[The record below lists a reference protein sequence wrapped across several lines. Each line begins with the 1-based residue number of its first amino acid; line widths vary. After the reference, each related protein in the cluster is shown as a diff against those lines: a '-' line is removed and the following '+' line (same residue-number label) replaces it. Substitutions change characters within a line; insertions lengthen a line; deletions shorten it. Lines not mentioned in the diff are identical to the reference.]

1 MTCYTVHTV
10 PGSPFARAVMAM
22 LEEKGADWRLAAMD
36 PASVRGPEHLA
47 LHPFGRLPAMSWDGH
62 VLYETQAILRYLE
75 EALPGASFTPATIED
90 RARMNQLIGILD
102 WYLFPESARTIV
114 FQRVIGPAIM
124 PGFETDEAAVA
135 AAMPRSHMIFAELSK
150 LLGDQPWF
158 GGAEPSLADL
168 MIGPQMELFK
178 RTPEWGE
185 LTWERPNLQHW
196 LDRLEARPS
205 MQATVWEQ
213 LTQRIA
219 EAA

>member
-1 MTCYTVHTV
+1 M
-10 PGSPFARAVMAM
+10 
-22 LEEKGADWRLAAMD
+22 
-36 PASVRGPEHLA
+36 
-47 LHPFGRLPAMSWDGH
+47 
-62 VLYETQAILRYLE
+62 LYETQAILRYLE
-75 EALPGASFTPATIED
+75 EALPGTSFTPATIEG

-102 WYLFPESARTIV
+102 WYLFPESARIIV
-114 FQRVIGPAIM
+114 FQRVIGPAIL
-124 PGFETDEAAVA
+124 PGFETDEAAVL
-135 AAMPRSHMIFAELSK
+135 AAMPRSHTIFVELSK
-150 LLGDQPWF
+150 LLGDQLWF